1 MKTIQISDVT
11 LRMEEASALSFKERV
26 EIARTLDRLGVDEIE
41 LPALRDGKAGVLSNK
56 TIASVVSSARL
67 SAAVGT
73 TEESV
78 TETWESVKAARQAVL
93 HIMLPASSVQME
105 YLCHKKA
112 PAILELARELTAK
125 ARYYTEHVAFS
136 AIDAASSPVS
146 FRRARILPCSTIDA
160 TRADPAFLCQLIA
173 AAAEAGAEAVTVCD
187 SAGIMTP
194 GECARFI
201 RSLREQA
208 PALQKVR
215 LGVEL
220 SDGMKMAAACAAA
233 AVDAGAETVKAS
245 LTPMGVPAV
254 PDLAAYLSARG
265 EEKELRWNLRTTEL
279 NRAAG
284 QLQWLIQT
292 QRSGGSPFDSG
303 VDEGAPTVCL
313 TAGDGVEEVVK
324 VVRHLGYDLTEED
337 NARVYESFQRIA
349 AKKHFVNTRE
359 LDAIVASS
367 AMQVPSTYRII
378 NYVITC
384 GNMTSAMASLTLEKD
399 GERQQG
405 VCAGDGPI
413 DAAFLAIEQIIGH
426 HYELADYQIQT
437 VTEGREAMGSALVK
451 LRSNGK
457 LYSGNGISTDVIGAS
472 IRAYISAL
480 NKIVYEGN

>member
-1 MKTIQISDVT
+1 MRTIEISDVT
-11 LRMEEASALSFKERV
+11 LRLAEGVGVLSFKERV
-26 EIARTLDRLGVDEIE
+26 EAARTLDRLGVDQIE
-41 LPALRDGKAGVLSNK
+41 LPVLKDGKGDVLRNK

-67 SAAVGT
+67 SAAVGL
-73 TEESV
+73 TEESI
-78 TETWESVKAARQAVL
+78 EAAWESIKSARQPVL

-112 PAILELARELTAK
+112 PAILELAKTLAAR
-125 ARYYTEHVAFS
+125 ARYFTEHVEFS
-136 AIDAASSPVS
+136 
-146 FRRARILPCSTIDA
+146 ILDA
-160 TRADPAFLCQLIA
+160 TRAEKDFLHQLTA
-173 AAAEAGAEAVTVCD
+173 AALEAGAEAVTVCD

-194 GECARFI
+194 DECAAFV
-201 RSLREQA
+201 RELLEA
-208 PALQKVR
+208 VPGLEKVR
-215 LGVEL
+215 LGMEL
-220 SDGMKMAAACAAA
+220 SNGMKMAAACAAA
-233 AVDAGAETVKAS
+233 AVDAGAAVIKAAI
-245 LTPMGVPAV
+245 TPLDVPSTL
-254 PDLAAYLSARG
+254 DLAAYLSARG
-265 EEKELRWNLRTTEL
+265 ESKGLRWNLRGTEL
-279 NRAAG
+279 TRAAG
-284 QLQWLIQT
+284 QLQWMMQT

-303 VDEGAPTVCL
+303 VDDTGSTICL
-313 TAGDGVEEVVK
+313 TAGDGIEEMVK

-337 NARVYESFQRIA
+337 HAKIYESFQRIA
-349 AKKHFVNTRE
+349 AKKHFVSARE
-359 LDAIVASS
+359 LDAIVASA
-367 AMQVPSTYRII
+367 AMQVPSTYRIV

-384 GNMTSAMASLTLEKD
+384 GNMTSAMANLTLEKD
-399 GERQQG
+399 GEKQQG

>member
-11 LRMEEASALSFKERV
+11 LRMAEASALSFKERV

-41 LPALRDGKAGVLSNK
+41 LPALRDGKAGALSNK

-67 SAAVGT
+67 SAAAGMT
-73 TEESV
+73 AESV
-78 TETWESVKAARQAVL
+78 GETWESVKAARQAVL

-112 PAILELARELTAK
+112 PAILELAKELTAK

-136 AIDAASSPVS
+136 A
-146 FRRARILPCSTIDA
+146 LDA
-160 TRADPAFLCQLIA
+160 TRADPEFLRQLTA

-194 GECARFI
+194 DECAKFI
-201 RSLREQA
+201 RELLEQV

-220 SDGMKMAAACAAA
+220 SDGMKMASACAAA

-245 LTPMGVPAV
+245 LTPMGVPSV
-254 PDLAAYLSARG
+254 QDLAAYLSARG
-265 EEKELRWNLRTTEL
+265 EEKGLRWNLRTTEL

-284 QLQWLIQT
+284 QLQWLMQT

-303 VDEGAPTVCL
+303 VDEGTPTICL

-337 NARVYESFQRIA
+337 NAKVYESFQRIA

-359 LDAIVASS
+359 LDAIVAST
-367 AMQVPSTYRII
+367 AMQVPSTYRIV

>member
-1 MKTIQISDVT
+1 MRTVQIADIT
-11 LRMEEASALSFKERV
+11 LRQTGGDRALSFKERV
-26 EIARTLDRLGVDEIE
+26 EIARTLDRLQVDAVE
-41 LPALRDGKAGVLSNK
+41 LPPILDGRAGALSNK

-67 SAAVGT
+67 SAAAGL

-78 TETWESVKAARQAVL
+78 ELTWESVRGARKPGL
-93 HIMLPASSVQME
+93 HILLPASPVQME
-105 YLCHKKA
+105 YMCHKKG
-112 PAILELARELTAK
+112 PAMLELARALVGR
-125 ARYYTEHVAFS
+125 ARYFTEQVEFS
-136 AIDAASSPVS
+136 A
-146 FRRARILPCSTIDA
+146 LDA
-160 TRADPAFLCQLIA
+160 TRAEPEFLHQLLSA
-173 AAAEAGAEAVTVCD
+173 ALEAGASAVTVCD

-194 GECARFI
+194 GECAGFI
-201 RSLREQA
+201 RSLYEA
-208 PALQKVR
+208 VPGLEKVL

-220 SDGMKMAAACAAA
+220 SDGLHMASACAAA
-233 AVDAGAETVKAS
+233 ALDAGAGLVKTAIA
-245 LTPMGVPAV
+245 PMDAPTTEHF
-254 PDLAAYLSARG
+254 AAYLSARG
-265 EEKELRWNLRTTEL
+265 ESRGLRWNLRTTEL
-279 NRAAG
+279 SRAAA
-284 QLQWLIQT
+284 QLRWLLQS
-292 QRSGGSPFDSG
+292 QRSSGSPFDSG
-303 VDEGAPTVCL
+303 VDDGAPAVCL
-313 TAGDGVEEVVK
+313 TAGDDIGEMVK

-349 AKKHFVNTRE
+349 AKKHFVSARE
-359 LDAIVASS
+359 LDAIVAST

-384 GNMTSAMASLTLEKD
+384 GNMTSAMANLTLEKD
-399 GERQQG
+399 GEKQQG

-472 IRAYISAL
+472 IRAYINAL

>member
-1 MKTIQISDVT
+1 MKTIEISDIT
-11 LRMEEASALSFKERV
+11 LRMAEGGPALSFKERV
-26 EIARTLDRLGVDEIE
+26 EIARTLDRLGVDQIE
-41 LPALRDGKAGVLSNK
+41 LPVLKDGKGDVLRNK

-67 SAAVGT
+67 SAAVGL

-78 TETWESVKAARQAVL
+78 EAAWESVRSARQPAL
-93 HIMLPASSVQME
+93 HVMLPASSVQME

-112 PAILELARELTAK
+112 PAMLELSKDLVSR
-125 ARYYTEHVAFS
+125 ARYFTEHVEFS
-136 AIDAASSPVS
+136 A
-146 FRRARILPCSTIDA
+146 LDA
-160 TRADPAFLCQLIA
+160 TRAEREFLCRMLSA
-173 AAAEAGAEAVTVCD
+173 AVEAGAEAVTLCD

-194 GECARFI
+194 DECAGFV
-201 RSLREQA
+201 RELAEQV
-208 PALQKVR
+208 PALAKVR

-220 SDGMKMAAACAAA
+220 SDGLKMAAACAAA
-233 AVDAGAETVKAS
+233 AVDAGASVVKAAI
-245 LTPMGVPAV
+245 TPMDVPATQ
-254 PDLAAYLSARG
+254 DLAAYLSARG
-265 EEKELRWNLRTTEL
+265 EGKGLRWNLRATEL
-279 NRAAG
+279 TRAAG
-284 QLQWLIQT
+284 QLQWMMQT

-303 VDEGAPTVCL
+303 VDDTGTTICL
-313 TAGDGVEEVVK
+313 TAGDGIEEMVK

-349 AKKHFVNTRE
+349 AKKHFVSARE
-359 LDAIVASS
+359 LDAIVASA
-367 AMQVPSTYRII
+367 AMQVPSTYRIV

-384 GNMTSAMASLTLEKD
+384 GNMTSAMANLTLEKD
-399 GERQQG
+399 GGKQQG

-480 NKIVYEGN
+480 NKIVYEES

>member
-1 MKTIQISDVT
+1 MKTIYISDVT
-11 LRMEEASALSFKERV
+11 LREAGKDRTGTLSFKERV
-26 EIARTLDRLGVDEIE
+26 EIARSLDRLQVDAIE
-41 LPALRDGKAGVLSNK
+41 LPPIGDAKSDTLSNK
-56 TIASVVSSARL
+56 TIASVVTSACV
-67 SAAVGT
+67 SAAAGV

-78 TETWESVKAARQAVL
+78 DAAWESIRGARKPAL
-93 HIMLPASSVQME
+93 HIMLPASAVQME

-112 PAILELARELTAK
+112 PAMLELVKALVER
-125 ARYYTEHVAFS
+125 ARYHTEQVEFS
-136 AIDAASSPVS
+136 A
-146 FRRARILPCSTIDA
+146 LDA
-160 TRADPAFLCQLIA
+160 TRAETDVLCRLLDA
-173 AAAEAGAEAVTVCD
+173 AVAAGAETVTLCD

-194 GECARFI
+194 GECARFVGE
-201 RSLREQA
+201 LLEQV
-208 PALQKVR
+208 PALGKVR

-245 LTPMGVPAV
+245 LTPMGVPVV
-254 PDLAAYLSARG
+254 PDLAGYLSARG
-265 EEKELRWNLRTTEL
+265 EEKGLRWNLRTTEL

-284 QLQWLIQT
+284 QLQWLMQT

-324 VVRHLGYDLTEED
+324 VVRRLGYDLSEED
-337 NARVYESFQRIA
+337 NARIYEAFQRIA
-349 AKKHFVNTRE
+349 ASKHFVSTRE
-359 LDAIVASS
+359 LDAIIATT
-367 AMQVPSTYRII
+367 AMQVPAAYRIAS
-378 NYVITC
+378 YVITC
-384 GNMTSAMASLTLEKD
+384 GSTVSAMAHLALEHN
-399 GERQQG
+399 GQRQQG
-405 VCAGDGPI
+405 MAAGDGPI

-426 HYELADYQIQT
+426 HYELADFQIQT

-480 NKIVYEGN
+480 NKIMYEEA

>member
-11 LRMEEASALSFKERV
+11 LRMAEGSALSFKERV

-41 LPALRDGKAGVLSNK
+41 LPVLRDGKAGALINK
-56 TIASVVSSARL
+56 TIASVVTSARL

-78 TETWESVKAARQAVL
+78 EETWESVKAARQAVL
-93 HIMLPASSVQME
+93 HIMLPASAVQME

-112 PAILELARELTAK
+112 PAMLELTRTLVSK
-125 ARYYTEHVAFS
+125 ARYFTEQVEFS
-136 AIDAASSPVS
+136 V
-146 FRRARILPCSTIDA
+146 LDA
-160 TRADPAFLCQLIA
+160 TRAEADFLRQMLA
-173 AAAEAGAEAVTVCD
+173 AAVEAGAGAVTLCD

-194 GECARFI
+194 EECAGF
-201 RSLREQA
+201 LRDLAVPE
-208 PALQKVR
+208 KIR

-220 SDGMKMAAACAAA
+220 SDGMRMAAACAAA
-233 AVDAGAETVKAS
+233 AVDVGAAVVKTAI
-245 LTPMGVPAV
+245 TPMGVPCTQ
-254 PDLAAYLSARG
+254 DLAAYLAARG
-265 EEKELRWNLRTTEL
+265 EGKDLRWNLRGTEL
-279 NRAAG
+279 TRAAG
-284 QLQWLIQT
+284 QLQWMMQS

-303 VDEGAPTVCL
+303 VDDTGTTICL
-313 TAGDGVEEVVK
+313 TAGDSVEEMVK

-337 NARVYESFQRIA
+337 NARVYEAFQRIA
-349 AKKHFVNTRE
+349 VKKHFVSARE
-359 LDAIVASS
+359 LDAIVASA
-367 AMQVPSTYRII
+367 AMQVPSTYRIV

-384 GNMTSAMASLTLEKD
+384 GNTTSAMANLTLEKE
-399 GERQQG
+399 GEKQQG

-451 LRSNGK
+451 LRSHGK

-480 NKIVYEGN
+480 NKIMYEGN

>member
-11 LRMEEASALSFKERV
+11 LRKTDAASLSFKERV

-41 LPALRDGKAGVLSNK
+41 LPALRDGKADVLSNK
-56 TIASVVSSARL
+56 TIASVASSARL
-67 SAAVGT
+67 SAAVGL

-78 TETWESVKAARQAVL
+78 EQTWESVKDARGPVL

-112 PAILELARELTAK
+112 PAILELARTLTAR

-136 AIDAASSPVS
+136 A
-146 FRRARILPCSTIDA
+146 LDA
-160 TRADPAFLCQLIA
+160 TRAEADFLCRLIA
-173 AAAEAGAEAVTVCD
+173 AVLEAGAESVTLCD
-187 SAGIMTP
+187 TAGIMTP
-194 GECARFI
+194 DECAAFVRDI
-201 RSLREQA
+201 RE
-208 PALQKVR
+208 KVPVLGKAR

-220 SDGMKMAAACAAA
+220 HDGLKMAAACAAA
-233 AVDAGAETVKAS
+233 AIDAGAEIVKAS
-245 LTPMGVPAV
+245 IAPLDVPSI
-254 PDLAAYLSARG
+254 PDLSAYLSARG
-265 EEKELRWNLRTTEL
+265 EGKGLRWNLRTTEL
-279 NRAAG
+279 TRAAG
-284 QLQWLIQT
+284 QLQWLMQT
-292 QRSGGSPFDSG
+292 QRSGGSPFDNG
-303 VDEGAPTVCL
+303 VDDGGTNICL
-313 TAGDGVEEVVK
+313 TAGDSIEEMVK
-324 VVRHLGYDLTEED
+324 VVLHLGYDLGEED

-349 AKKHFVNTRE
+349 AKKHFVSARE

-367 AMQVPSTYRII
+367 AMQVPSTYRIL

-384 GNMTSAMASLTLEKD
+384 GNMTSAMANLTLEKD
-399 GERQQG
+399 GEKRQG
-405 VCAGDGPI
+405 VCAGDGPV

-457 LYSGNGISTDVIGAS
+457 LYSGNGLSTDVIGAS